1 MYYIL
6 DMTSCQ
12 NKISCIILFDE
23 TSTHVSDLS
32 AFFRYNNGR
41 NSKTYMNIQIFGINK
56 DFDTKKA
63 QRYFKERS
71 IRFQYIDMNEKG
83 MSKGEFMSVMNAV
96 GLQNMIN
103 QKSKD
108 KTNLSL
114 LDYLSEDA
122 KIDKLLELQ
131 HLIATPI
138 VRNGRKASVGYTPDI
153 YKKWE
158 EEEKKV

>member
-1 MYYIL
+1 MIL
-6 DMTSCQ
+6 IPTFGY
-12 NKISCIILFDE
+12 NGE
-23 TSTHVSDLS
+23 EAERLS
-32 AFFRYNNGR
+32 
-41 NSKTYMNIQIFGINK
+41 MNIQIFGTNK

-71 IRFQYIDMNEKG
+71 IRFQYIDMNDKG
-83 MSKGEFMSVMNAV
+83 MAKGEFISVMNAV
-96 GLQNMIN
+96 GLQSMIN
-103 QKSKD
+103 YKSKD

-114 LDYLSEDA
+114 LDYLSDEA

-138 VRNGRKASVGYTPDI
+138 VRNGKKASVGYTPEV

-158 EEEKKV
+158 EEK

>member
-1 MYYIL
+1 
-6 DMTSCQ
+6 
-12 NKISCIILFDE
+12 
-23 TSTHVSDLS
+23 
-32 AFFRYNNGR
+32 
-41 NSKTYMNIQIFGINK
+41 MNIQIFGTNK

-71 IRFQYIDMNEKG
+71 IRFQYIDMNDKC
-83 MSKGEFMSVMNAV
+83 MAKGEFISVMNAV
-96 GLQNMIN
+96 GLQSMIN
-103 QKSKD
+103 YKSKD

-114 LDYLSEDA
+114 LDYLSDEA

-138 VRNGRKASVGYTPDI
+138 VRNGKKASVGYTPEV

-158 EEEKKV
+158 EEK